1 MTRASG
7 RGRVAGRRIVGVLL
21 AAGRGERFGGDKLA
35 MSLAAG
41 PHAGAAV
48 GVAACRNLRAAV
60 DDVVAVVRPGD
71 AALAAAM
78 AGEGAR
84 VVVAERAG
92 EGMGASLAA
101 GVAAA
106 GDADGYVVAL
116 ADMPW
121 IAPATIRAI
130 AEALRGGASIA
141 APAFGGRRGHP
152 VGFAAA
158 HRDALAALAGDAG
171 ARAILAAHAASVR
184 TVEVDDAGI
193 LRDVDVPDDLR

>member
-1 MTRASG
+1 VTRAAG
-7 RGRVAGRRIVGVLL
+7 RAGVAGPRIVGVLL
-21 AAGRGERFGGDKLA
+21 AAGRGERFGGEKLA
-35 MSLAAG
+35 MPLPAG
-41 PHAGAAV
+41 PHAGSAV

-71 AALAAAM
+71 AALAASLAR
-78 AGEGAR
+78 EGAQ
-84 VVVAERAG
+84 VVVAERAR
-92 EGMGASLAA
+92 EGMGASLAT

-106 GDADGYVVAL
+106 GTADGYVVAL

-130 AEALRGGASIA
+130 AEALRDGASIA

-152 VGFAAA
+152 VGFAAV
-158 HRDALAALAGDAG
+158 HRDALAALTGDAG
-171 ARAILAAHAASVR
+171 ARSILAAHAESVR
-184 TVEVDDAGI
+184 IVEVDDAGI